1 MLDPKLLRSDLDAVS
16 QQLARRGFTLD
27 TGTLQTLEEGR

>member
-1 MLDPKLLRSDLDAVS
+1 MLDPKRLRNELDTVK

-27 TGTLQTLEEGR
+27 TNVL